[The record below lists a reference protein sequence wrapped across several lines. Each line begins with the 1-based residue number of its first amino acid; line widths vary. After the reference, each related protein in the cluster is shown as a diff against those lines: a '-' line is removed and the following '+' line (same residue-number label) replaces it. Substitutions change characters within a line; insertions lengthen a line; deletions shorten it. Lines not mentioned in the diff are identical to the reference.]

1 MPGAKRALTYQ
12 PRTPPSLCHNIGD
25 AVPLPRPSV
34 AALPL
39 RHTPAA
45 GGRGRSARAAQ
56 LPPGLTW
63 ARAAWEDGPR
73 LRGRRATGRGWARL
87 KWRRAGC
94 GVLA

>member
-45 GGRGRSARAAQ
+45 GAGVARLAPLSSRRVSPGRGR
-56 LPPGLTW
+56 L
-63 ARAAWEDGPR
+63 
-73 LRGRRATGRGWARL
+73 GRTGRAYGEGGRL
-87 KWRRAGC
+87 GGDGR
-94 GVLA
+94 V